1 MGDVIMS
8 LSDIELIILKDIY
21 KVDVEGG
28 KIDFNNYPLK
38 EKNGNNNRIKEF
50 ANYLIRLKK
59 LGYIILDGVF
69 VVGGKEDEVYH
80 NNVNIIYSEKIR
92 ISGKGIKYIREIE
105 EKNSQNGKSNVLF
118 SDLSSEV
125 LIRRPNVPSS
135 NLTKQ
140 NRQKIS
146 DWINEITPVISVES
160 TKYAL
165 SIIKDRLHNKFDVQW
180 RVDNNEKNSVHL
192 YATNVYT
199 TVYAYLKVEDGLL
212 KSQGPRGINYENGT
226 VKVHKCIEE
235 TKMFTTL
242 NEKNVLRFTD
252 VLLKALERP
261 NDFYYKSINNKDNS
275 RINEESNIN
284 IIEREGIDSIS
295 KVTSIASDTST
306 GPDLLD
312 ITEDVVAVS
321 NLITLRKLNTP
332 LSIGLFGNWGSG
344 KSFYMNKMQET
355 IKDIERIVKN
365 LNKKALT
372 TPLNEKE
379 SRYKELFCDSII
391 QIRFNAWHYVDA
403 NLWAS
408 LVSHI
413 FIEISNKINNKVGPD
428 FIDEIK
434 LPFINELE
442 STKELR
448 REFESKKEIFKK
460 LQNEKECELI
470 KLDNSIRA
478 KEKEKSNINI
488 SQIVEKL
495 IKEENVF
502 GRIVEIFPDAK
513 GLPDSLNKLIGDKYD
528 FVDTVKNTRGL
539 IKTLIRTFRL
549 LSIKDS
555 LFICG
560 IFIIFIL
567 FNISINYIPVDITSY
582 FGKAIKGGIGVI
594 SAALS
599 FLGLVKYKNG

>member
-275 RINEESNIN
+275 RN
-284 IIEREGIDSIS
+284 
-295 KVTSIASDTST
+295 
-306 GPDLLD
+306 
-312 ITEDVVAVS
+312 
-321 NLITLRKLNTP
+321 
-332 LSIGLFGNWGSG
+332 
-344 KSFYMNKMQET
+344 
-355 IKDIERIVKN
+355 
-365 LNKKALT
+365 
-372 TPLNEKE
+372 
-379 SRYKELFCDSII
+379 
-391 QIRFNAWHYVDA
+391 
-403 NLWAS
+403 
-408 LVSHI
+408 
-413 FIEISNKINNKVGPD
+413 
-428 FIDEIK
+428 
-434 LPFINELE
+434 
-442 STKELR
+442 
-448 REFESKKEIFKK
+448 
-460 LQNEKECELI
+460 
-470 KLDNSIRA
+470 
-478 KEKEKSNINI
+478 
-488 SQIVEKL
+488 
-495 IKEENVF
+495 
-502 GRIVEIFPDAK
+502 
-513 GLPDSLNKLIGDKYD
+513 
-528 FVDTVKNTRGL
+528 
-539 IKTLIRTFRL
+539 
-549 LSIKDS
+549 
-555 LFICG
+555 
-560 IFIIFIL
+560 
-567 FNISINYIPVDITSY
+567 
-582 FGKAIKGGIGVI
+582 
-594 SAALS
+594 
-599 FLGLVKYKNG
+599 